1 MALQTK
7 TFTKAGD
14 KGYGLK
20 LVLTENSTSV
30 TANTSSVSYSF
41 YITRGSTGFY
51 ASQSFSWN
59 ITIGGQTIAISNFK
73 FQISTSDPAQQQQL
87 IKSGTVSVA
96 HNSDGKK
103 TMSFSVSTPDASWI
117 SSTYGPTAM
126 SMTGEWALTTIPR
139 ASTVTAAAAN
149 IGSATKI
156 TISRASS
163 SFTHTLTYKFGS
175 SDGTI
180 ATKTTSTSVS
190 WTVPTTFY
198 AQIPKAKSGTC
209 TITCQTYS
217 GSTPIG
223 DPTTTTFRVTASE
236 ALCKPS
242 VSGTVAT
249 TDALSKTLTGGTSK
263 LIRYVSTARATITAT
278 AKNSATISKR
288 TVNGKALTTTKD
300 FAKVETGSFVFT
312 ATDSRGYSNSATKTA
327 SIIQY
332 VPLTLTPTVTRLTP
346 TGDKVEVSVKGNYW
360 TGNFGAVSNTLTLSV
375 QYKKDGG
382 TFGTATATSNPTISG
397 TSYSGSVQVPGIDY
411 QESYV
416 FRVIAKDK
424 VKTITIDVPLS
435 QGIPVFDWGKSDF
448 RFNVPVNTKDINCSG
463 ILTLSKTTDAVGT
476 SDNGPALIVGGTRTT
491 AHIEIDANEILAKSD
506 GTTPGILNLNTDGGL
521 VVIGSGGL
529 QLKGLSADRII
540 VTTTSG
546 KLRATTNVTTTELN
560 YLDGVTSNIQTQLNG
575 KLSGS
580 SAFAKLIYGGTI
592 SQNGTKTVNCGFTPQ
607 FCTYFMSSAG
617 NAAPWVGGAINFGKN
632 GQEFRIYTT
641 GSAYQRFTCSRSG
654 TNVTI
659 KKTGSDT
666 VTLYLYAHR

>member
-30 TANTSSVSYSF
+30 TTNTSSVSYSF

-73 FQISTSDPAQQQQL
+73 FQISTSDPAQQL

-139 ASTVTAAAAN
+139 ASTISAANAN
-149 IGSATKI
+149 IGSAAKI

-175 SDGTI
+175 LSGTI

-242 VSGTVAT
+242 VSGTVVS

-288 TVNGKALTTTKD
+288 TVNGQTLTTTKD
-300 FAKVETGSFVFT
+300 FAKVETGSFVFAT
-312 ATDSRGYSNSATKTA
+312 TDSRGYSNSATKTA

-346 TGDKVEVSVKGNYW
+346 TGDKVKVSVKGNYW
-360 TGNFGAVSNTLTLSV
+360 TGNFGAVTNTLTLSV
-375 QYKKDGG
+375 QYKTTGG
-382 TFGTATATSNPTISG
+382 TFGTAVTISNPTISG
-397 TSYSGSVQVPGIDY
+397 TSYSGSVQISGIDY

-416 FRVIAKDK
+416 FRIVAKDK
-424 VKTITIDVPLS
+424 AVTLTQDVDLS
-435 QGIPVFDWGKSDF
+435 QGIPVFDWGKNDF
-448 RFNVPVNTKDINCSG
+448 RFNVPVVAGGRTVQIDSDGGRPVLYLSRDDNILGGVALSNSTNRLYLFSRAANTGKDENYVIDPADPNLAAAKSYYLLTSKIAPDYVIAQGSSGNWRWRKWNSG
-463 ILTLSKTTDAVGT
+463 IAECWQRLWVNTDAFVLENGIYRANVPESRLTLPFPFTDTPKVLVDVDAYGFEVWLGT
-476 SDNGPALIVGGTRTT
+476 WATGGVADTSHTGAYTLLRHKG
-491 AHIEIDANEILAKSD
+491 AGEGKS
-506 GTTPGILNLNTDGGL
+506 
-521 VVIGSGGL
+521 V
-529 QLKGLSADRII
+529 
-540 VTTTSG
+540 
-546 KLRATTNVTTTELN
+546 LN
-560 YLDGVTSNIQTQLNG
+560 YYVQ
-575 KLSGS
+575 
-580 SAFAKLIYGGTI
+580 
-592 SQNGTKTVNCGFTPQ
+592 GF
-607 FCTYFMSSAG
+607 
-617 NAAPWVGGAINFGKN
+617 
-632 GQEFRIYTT
+632 YT
-641 GSAYQRFTCSRSG
+641 
-654 TNVTI
+654 
-659 KKTGSDT
+659 
-666 VTLYLYAHR
+666 